1 MGNDLIQDTGSD
13 MIADQI
19 ALGIRTL
26 PWLDTRT
33 TELICLIANQ
43 LVEHHPEVTAVI
55 LFGSIARHDE
65 RPLTDSEPSDVDLLL
80 LVEERLPEGRALAI
94 HHTIGETAHTFGYT
108 PRDVQPLLVE
118 RDFANWDPL
127 FVENIA
133 RDGILL
139 WARGPLPAPLAAVAA
154 RIQQMS
160 APS

>member
-1 MGNDLIQDTGSD
+1 MGNDLIDDTGSD
-13 MIADQI
+13 TTVDQA

-33 TELICLIANQ
+33 AQLVCLITHQ
-43 LVEHHPEVTAVI
+43 LAEHHPEVLAMI

-65 RPLTDSEPSDVDLLL
+65 RPLADSEPSDVDLLL
-80 LVEERLPEGRALAI
+80 LVEERLPEERALAI
-94 HHTIGETAHTFGYT
+94 HHTIGETAHTFGYA

-118 RDFANWDPL
+118 RDLANWDPL
-127 FVENIA
+127 FVANVA

-154 RIQQMS
+154 HTPSVS
-160 APS
+160 ASS